1 MPACA
6 TSYTIQVSADGVT
19 WRDAATVVT
28 SNRGVEQVELNAPEP
43 VRHVRVHGVKRK
55 TEWGY
60 SLYELW
66 AFGTPL

>member
-1 MPACA
+1 M
-6 TSYTIQVSADGVT
+6 
-19 WRDAATVVT
+19 VT